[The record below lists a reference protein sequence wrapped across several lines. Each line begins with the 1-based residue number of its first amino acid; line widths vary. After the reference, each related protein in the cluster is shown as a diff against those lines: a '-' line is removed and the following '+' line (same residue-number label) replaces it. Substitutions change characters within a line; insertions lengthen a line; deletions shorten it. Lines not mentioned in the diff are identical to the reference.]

1 MWINGSSTDGGTA
14 TSSQNFVSGSTY
26 IGSEG
31 GASSYLNGYVASLR
45 FVKGSSV
52 YSGSTITVPTAPL
65 TAITN
70 TALLLNFTN
79 AGIYDATSK
88 NDLETVGNAQIS
100 TTQSKWGGS
109 SMSFDGTGDYLLAP
123 SNALYSFGTGVFTV
137 ECWLYI
143 NSLPGVVGGIVD
155 TATTASSGRFS
166 LVLYASGKIYVD
178 NNTNLLISTSSLAT
192 GSWYHLAVVRT
203 GTGTN
208 QTSLYING
216 VQDKTATIATDFTN
230 NNLRVGTTFDNYNL
244 NGYIQDLRITRGY
257 ARYTANFT
265 PPTAAF
271 PTL

>member
-1 MWINGSSTDGGTA
+1 MNGYISGLKYTNGTA
-14 TSSQNFVSGSTY
+14 ESIS
-26 IGSEG
+26 
-31 GASSYLNGYVASLR
+31 
-45 FVKGSSV
+45 
-52 YSGSTITVPTAPL
+52 VPTEPP
-65 TAITN
+65 TSTTN
-70 TALLLNFTN
+70 VVLLLNFTN

-100 TTQSKWGGS
+100 TAQSKWGGS
-109 SMSFDGTGDYLLAP
+109 SMSFDGTGDYLLAS
-123 SNALYSFGTGVFTV
+123 SNELNSFGTGVFTV

-143 NSLPGVVGGIVD
+143 NSLPGIAAGIVD
-155 TATTASSGRFS
+155 TATATSSNRFS

-178 NNTNLLISTSSLAT
+178 SNTNLLISTSSLAT

-216 VQDKTATIATDFTN
+216 VQDKTATIATNFTN
-230 NNLRVGTTFDNYNL
+230 NTLRVGSTYDNYAL
-244 NGYIQDLRITRGY
+244 NGYIQDLRITKGY

-265 PPTAAF
+265 APTSAF